1 LTAVAEDDTIRTESW
16 HLEVDMPFTVRCPH
30 CDTLLKVPDKYHYQ
44 LIPCPK
50 CKKEIEAISTET
62 LEVGQDFLKELE
74 NLEGDMIID
83 ESRPASNRLRKLHKD
98 KPPSKEQDEDNED
111 LPRLKE
117 S

>member
-1 LTAVAEDDTIRTESW
+1 MS
-16 HLEVDMPFTVRCPH
+16 FTVRCPH

-50 CKKEIEAISTET
+50 CKNDIEAISMET
-62 LEVGQDFLKELE
+62 LEVGEKFLEELE

-83 ESRPASNRLRKLHKD
+83 ESRPATPKLG
-98 KPPSKEQDEDNED
+98 KPGLASRSPDDEDM
-111 LPRLKE
+111 PRLKD

>member
-1 LTAVAEDDTIRTESW
+1 MS
-16 HLEVDMPFTVRCPH
+16 FTVRCPH

-50 CKKEIEAISTET
+50 CKNDIEAISMET
-62 LEVGQDFLKELE
+62 LEVGEKFLEELE

-83 ESRPASNRLRKLHKD
+83 ESPPVTP
-98 KPPSKEQDEDNED
+98 KPGKPGSARRSPDDEDMPQVKD
-111 LPRLKE
+111 

>member
-1 LTAVAEDDTIRTESW
+1 MA
-16 HLEVDMPFTVRCPH
+16 FTVRCPH

-50 CKKEIEAISTET
+50 CKNDIEAISQET
-62 LEVGQDFLKELE
+62 VEVGEKFLQELE

-83 ESRPASNRLRKLHKD
+83 ESPPASP
-98 KPPSKEQDEDNED
+98 KPGKSENKSDTPNDEDM
-111 LPRLKE
+111 PRLKD

>member
-1 LTAVAEDDTIRTESW
+1 MA
-16 HLEVDMPFTVRCPH
+16 FTVRCPH

-50 CKKEIEAISTET
+50 CKNEIEAISMET
-62 LEVGQDFLKELE
+62 LEVGEKFLEELE

-83 ESRPASNRLRKLHKD
+83 ESRPGPRKPGAAPESPD
-98 KPPSKEQDEDNED
+98 DEDI
-111 LPRLKE
+111 PRLKD

>member
-1 LTAVAEDDTIRTESW
+1 MA
-16 HLEVDMPFTVRCPH
+16 FTVRCPH

-50 CKKEIEAISTET
+50 CKNDIEAISQET
-62 LEVGQDFLKELE
+62 VEVGEKFLQELE

-83 ESRPASNRLRKLHKD
+83 ESHPAPQKPD
-98 KPPSKEQDEDNED
+98 KPEILPESPDNED
-111 LPRLKE
+111 MPRLKD